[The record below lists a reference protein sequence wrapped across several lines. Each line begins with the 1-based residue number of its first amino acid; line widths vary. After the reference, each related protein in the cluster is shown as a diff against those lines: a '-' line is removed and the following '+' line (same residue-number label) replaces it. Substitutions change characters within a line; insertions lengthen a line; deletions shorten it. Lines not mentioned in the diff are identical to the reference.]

1 MQYLTI
7 LGLALST
14 LTFTVALLADITLS
28 HRLFQ
33 LKNVLSVASA
43 PMECLISL
51 LYWGLRA
58 VCFLVVVAMLLSV

>member
-7 LGLALST
+7 IGLSLASA
-14 LTFTVALLADITLS
+14 TFIVGLIADITLN
-28 HRLFQ
+28 RTLFRI
-33 LKNVLSVASA
+33 KNALSVASA

-58 VCFLVVVAMLLSV
+58 VRLPELLELRAM